1 MSCIIRTDNGA
12 LLLSENNMRLIRC
25 GWYLGAVLVICWAAQ
40 VSLFAQIGPP
50 GARRRN
56 YPLGGLGVPMPNLP
70 QVNYKGKVQ
79 KIDDKRIVVA
89 LYDGRT
95 AIFQRSGKTKFY
107 KNAKEVKAAAL

>member
-1 MSCIIRTDNGA
+1 MSSIIKRGNSAHDA
-12 LLLSENNMRLIRC
+12 LASEQNMTLVRRGC
-25 GWYLGAVLVICWAAQ
+25 YLGAALLIALVWGS
-40 VSLFAQIGPP
+40 SLFAQIGPP

-79 KIDDKRIVVA
+79 KIDEKRIVVQ

-107 KNAKEVKAAAL
+107 KDAKEVKA